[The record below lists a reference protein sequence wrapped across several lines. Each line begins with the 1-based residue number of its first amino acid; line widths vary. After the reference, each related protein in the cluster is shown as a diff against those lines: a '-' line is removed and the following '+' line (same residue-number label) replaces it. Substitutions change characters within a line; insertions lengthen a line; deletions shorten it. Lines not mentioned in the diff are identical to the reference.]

1 MCCGDPA
8 AVMKRKVFAWE
19 PRWILNMVLVGA
31 CFWPLLLVAL
41 PMLVLYRQQMPVRVP
56 LCEAH
61 KNYWRSRHLFNYGG
75 LAAFLVLGAI
85 LVVAWCTF
93 SDVGASGA
101 RVSIWAEVL
110 PYLTV
115 GALLAGFVWLCIA
128 VVLHSKTLLPM
139 EISPRGITLIN
150 VSPRFIE
157 AFPREPETSDMG
169 PLPRKEW
176 ARSEWDSEAP
186 PSSSTAERPP
196 LEEGLQTRPGLVAPL
211 PAWEQTDAPDLLPRR
226 PRQSLVVK
234 QTPAGLIVAGVLA
247 GLFVMCAGGAALL
260 WWANSLPPERPVPP
274 AGAMRS
280 AAPMAANN
288 APLAPPPAPIL
299 QPGGPFPV
307 QLVLAPH
314 EIRRFQGHTG
324 CGHAVAYAPDSR
336 TALSGSCDNT
346 ARLWDVETGRQLQC
360 LQGFQSQVNGVAFAP
375 DGRQAL
381 TVSNDGQVQLWDLL
395 TGREVRRLIGHQGAV
410 HGVCFAPDGR
420 TALTAGEDHSV
431 RQWDVQTGREVRRFE
446 GHTGAVLS
454 VAVSA
459 DGRRALSGG
468 KDNLVRLWDMATGK
482 ELRRFAGHTNKVTSV
497 GFSPDGRRAAS
508 SSGRTVRNENLV
520 PVDSAVR
527 LWDVETG
534 RELRRLVGHTDA
546 VACVA
551 FSPEGRRLLSGG
563 ADNSLRLWDVE
574 SGRELLRLDGHDK
587 WVFSVAFSPDGRR
600 ALSGGADQTVRLW
613 DLPDMVAMPPAPGK

>member
-1 MCCGDPA
+1 
-8 AVMKRKVFAWE
+8 
-19 PRWILNMVLVGA
+19 
-31 CFWPLLLVAL
+31 
-41 PMLVLYRQQMPVRVP
+41 MPVRVP
-56 LCEAH
+56 LCEGH
-61 KNYWRSRHLFNYGG
+61 KNYWRSRALFAFGG
-75 LAAFLVLGAI
+75 LAVWLVLGIA
-85 LVVAWCTF
+85 LVVAWSLTA
-93 SDVGASGA
+93 DPGWPGLWAS
-101 RVSIWAEVL
+101 L
-110 PYLTV
+110 LTE
-115 GALLAGFVWLCIA
+115 
-128 VVLHSKTLLPM
+128 LLPWLTLGTIVGCFIWLFAAVIVQRNAIHPT
-139 EISPRGITLIN
+139 EITPRGITLVN
-150 VSPRFIE
+150 VAPGFVE
-157 AFPREPETSDMG
+157 ALWKHQESHESGPFDGATWARREPAEEREPGAT
-169 PLPRKEW
+169 LPPV
-176 ARSEWDSEAP
+176 D
-186 PSSSTAERPP
+186 ER
-196 LEEGLQTRPGLVAPL
+196 LQTRPGLVAP
-211 PAWEQTDAPDLLPRR
+211 PSWEESGASAPRR
-226 PRQSLVVK
+226 RRVREPLVVK

-247 GLFVMCAGGAALL
+247 AVFVACAGGAALL
-260 WWANSLPPERPVPP
+260 WWANSLPHEGTAPP

-288 APLAPPPAPIL
+288 APPPMVPAPIL
-299 QPGGPFPV
+299 QPGGPFPA
-307 QLVLAPH
+307 QPVLAPH

-360 LQGFQSQVNGVAFAP
+360 FQGFQGQVNGVAFAP

-381 TVSNDGQVQLWDLL
+381 TASNDGQVQLWDLL
-395 TGREVRRLIGHQGAV
+395 TGREVRRFNGHRGAV

-454 VAVSA
+454 LAFSA

-468 KDNLVRLWDMATGK
+468 KDNLVRLWDVATGK
-482 ELRRFAGHTNKVTSV
+482 ELRQLAGHTNKVTSV

-551 FSPEGRRLLSGG
+551 FSPVGRRLLSGG

-574 SGRELLRLDGHDK
+574 SGRELLRLQGHSA

-600 ALSGGADQTVRLW
+600 AVSGGADGTVRLW
-613 DLPDMVAMPPAPGK
+613 DVPDMVAMPRAPGK